1 MSQSIPPRPRALDD
15 GENLAA
21 PPRWRILVV
30 EDEPLLRDSVVALL
44 GAPDREIQAT
54 GSATDALARLAQTRF
69 DLALFDIG
77 LPDMTGLELLSRVRA
92 AGGAELRVMI
102 VSGND
107 SIESAISALRLGV
120 AEFVRKPYAPRA
132 LREAVERQLA
142 GVRLERENR
151 RMREQLA
158 YSEQLH
164 RYLVEHSPDLIYMLD
179 PDGRFEYVND
189 RFEQL
194 LGYRKSALLGTHYA
208 TIVHHEDLGRAEGHF
223 NERRAGDR
231 AARNVELRLLCGPYR
246 DAPPYAPAA
255 LTVVLSATGLYGAPG
270 RDDRTAA
277 GRFLGTYGSARDI
290 SDRKR
295 AEEAIAF
302 HAFHDSLTGL
312 PNRALFR
319 NRLSLA
325 IATARRERSMVGVLF
340 VDLDRFKYIN
350 DSFGHV
356 QGDRFLQ
363 CVAER
368 LRQTLREVD
377 TLARLGGD
385 EFTAIIPDMHEPG
398 AAMTVAR
405 KLAAAL
411 ERPFDVGGLELET
424 RASIGVATYPM
435 HGATEDE
442 LLSHADIAMYA
453 VKRRGKDGIAMFE
466 PPMALANEA
475 YTGLEHELRRALRR
489 DELEVHYQPVV
500 ETSTGKVPRVEALV
514 RWRHPTEGLLGPS
527 RFIHVAEESGLVR
540 DLGAAVF
547 EKSLTRIAAWRR
559 EGLPNLGLAVNVSP
573 RQFERGDFVRDVVR
587 QLEDHRLPPDAL
599 EMEITENVLIEDV
612 DLAVERVHE
621 LRRAGIRVS
630 IDDFGTRYSSLGY
643 LQRLPVNTIKIDQ
656 SFVRHLSHSRTSSP
670 IVSAVIA
677 IAKAFSFDLVA
688 EGVEAQGDLTAL
700 RALGC
705 DMMQGF
711 YFRGPESAE
720 SLTPYLLASG

>member
-1 MSQSIPPRPRALDD
+1 MNPSLPPRPRALHADD
-15 GENLAA
+15 AA
-21 PPRWRILVV
+21 DTSRRWRILVV

-44 GAPDREIQAT
+44 AAPDRELHPAA
-54 GSATDALARLAQTRF
+54 SAADALARIAAGRF
-69 DLALFDIG
+69 DLALLDIG
-77 LPDMTGLELLSRVRA
+77 LPDMTGIELLTRVRA
-92 AGGAELRVMI
+92 TGGGALRVVI

-120 AEFVRKPYAPRA
+120 SEFVRKPYAPA
-132 LREAVERQLA
+132 LLRDVVERQLA
-142 GVRLERENR
+142 GIRLERENQ
-151 RMREQLA
+151 RMREELA

-179 PDGRFEYVND
+179 ESGRFEYVND
-189 RFEQL
+189 RFEQM
-194 LGYRKSALLGTHYA
+194 LGYRKSALMGAHYS
-208 TIVHHEDLGRAEGHF
+208 TVVHHEDLGRAEGHF

-231 AARNVELRLLCGPYR
+231 AARNVELRLLCGPHR
-246 DAPPYAPAA
+246 DAPPYAAA
-255 LTVVLSATGLYGAPG
+255 HLTVVLSATGLYGPPARDGSAP
-270 RDDRTAA
+270 
-277 GRFLGTYGSARDI
+277 GRFLGTYGAARDI

-319 NRLSLA
+319 NRLGLA
-325 IATARRERSMVGVLF
+325 IANARRERAMVGVLF
-340 VDLDRFKYIN
+340 IDLDRFKFIN

-356 QGDRFLQ
+356 LGDRFLQ
-363 CVAER
+363 SVADR
-368 LRQTLREVD
+368 LRQHLREVD

-385 EFTAIIPDMHEPG
+385 EFTVIVPDMHDAH
-398 AAMTVAR
+398 AALTVAR
-405 KLAAAL
+405 KLSAAL
-411 ERPFDVGGLELET
+411 ERPFDVNGAELET
-424 RASIGVATYPM
+424 RASIGVAVYPA
-435 HGATEDE
+435 HGTSEDE
-442 LLSHADIAMYA
+442 LLSRADIAMYA

-466 PPMALANEA
+466 ESMAAASDA
-475 YTGLEHELRRALRR
+475 YAGLEHELRRALRR

-500 ETSTGKVPRVEALV
+500 DTSTGKVPRVEALV

-527 RFIHVAEESGLVR
+527 RFMHVAEETGLVR
-540 DLGAAVF
+540 DLGATVF
-547 EKSLTRIAAWRR
+547 EKSLQRIAAWRR
-559 EGLPNLGLAVNVSP
+559 NGLPDLGLAVNVSP
-573 RQFERGDFVRDVVR
+573 RQLERPEFVRDVIR
-587 QLEDHRLPPDAL
+587 QLAEHDLPPDAL

-670 IVSAVIA
+670 IVSAVVA
-677 IAKAFSFDLVA
+677 IARAFAFDLVA
-688 EGVEAQGDLTAL
+688 EGVEVQGDLTAL

-705 DMMQGF
+705 DKMQGY
-711 YFRGPESAE
+711 YFRAPESAE
-720 SLTPYLLASG
+720 SLTPYLMGTP